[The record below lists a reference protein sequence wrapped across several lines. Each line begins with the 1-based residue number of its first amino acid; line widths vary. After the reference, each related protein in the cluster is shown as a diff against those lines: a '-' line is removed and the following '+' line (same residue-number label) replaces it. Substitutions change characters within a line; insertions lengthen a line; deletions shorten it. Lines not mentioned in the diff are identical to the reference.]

1 VAALHQG
8 APGQMTWLEDPPP
21 WLRPAYCF
29 SSVIVW
35 TANKNV
41 TISQISGRFIC
52 FILTLTVKQSAKTL
66 SFSASRTHFANFNAA
81 IFKKVLKLRG
91 NSRRYAYTCTNIM
104 LCVYNSFYASL
115 SYETAKSINVKKLQN
130 FCQLVHNWRPTKNS
144 VWSAY
149 YCWTTFKLM
158 EFAAIL

>member
-1 VAALHQG
+1 MNVCMVQYIHKSIGNQLPATLLLIKVKVR
-8 APGQMTWLEDPPP
+8 LE
-21 WLRPAYCF
+21 L
-29 SSVIVW
+29 I
-35 TANKNV
+35 
-41 TISQISGRFIC
+41 
-52 FILTLTVKQSAKTL
+52 
-66 SFSASRTHFANFNAA
+66 FANFNAA

-144 VWSAY
+144 V
-149 YCWTTFKLM
+149 
-158 EFAAIL
+158 